1 MTDSL
6 ETCKL
11 ALDKGLITAEDFNTV
26 KESFLKAQQIK
37 AGVDAGFIDAAEYER
52 VRDAYIANVLSTLT
66 NPVTING
73 THSVPPSSAAPSAPN
88 SAHAPPAPVAA
99 APLAAAVASPPT
111 AAPASPAASPP
122 PAGGGVLPIP
132 TNIPD
137 FGGKK
142 NNPQGVRTN
151 GQVEY
156 HHHHPLYRYHRR
168 PSAGST

>member
-37 AGVDAGFIDAAEYER
+37 AGVDAGFVDAAEYER
-52 VRDAYIANVLSTLT
+52 LRGAYIGSVLTALT
-66 NPVTING
+66 SQVSIANG
-73 THSVPPSSAAPSAPN
+73 THSLPSSAPPSAPN
-88 SAHAPPAPVAA
+88 SARAPPVAA
-99 APLAAAVASPPT
+99 PPVASPPT
-111 AAPASPAASPP
+111 ATPASPAAA
-122 PAGGGVLPIP
+122 PAATASGGVLPIP

-142 NNPQGVRTN
+142 NNPQGVCMLVM
-151 GQVEY
+151 QLDAV
-156 HHHHPLYRYHRR
+156 
-168 PSAGST
+168 